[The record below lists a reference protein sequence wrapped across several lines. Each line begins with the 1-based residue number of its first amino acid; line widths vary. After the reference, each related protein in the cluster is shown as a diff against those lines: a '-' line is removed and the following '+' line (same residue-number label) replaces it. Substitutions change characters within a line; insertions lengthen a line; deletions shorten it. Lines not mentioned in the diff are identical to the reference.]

1 MAGNIQTRP
10 DRLKP
15 YKARYWGPD
24 GHQHSKAFRL
34 KGDAE
39 RWLRREL
46 DKMDRELWADP
57 SAGEVTFSE
66 WVETWFAGLSIK
78 PATAASYR
86 SLLNSRILPVFA
98 ETRLKAITPAAI
110 RSWIAE
116 MVGEGLSASRIRQAR
131 QVVNAALAQAV
142 DDGIIGRN
150 PTGGVKAPTARP
162 RRQRFLTAEQVAMLA
177 AAAED
182 RRDGAGT
189 LVQFLSFSG
198 LRWGE
203 AVALRV
209 SAVDVLRRRVT
220 VRESATLVGAEL
232 VWGTPKNHRT
242 RAVMIPAFVARRM
255 GVHMAGLD
263 RDELVFTSPKG
274 LPLRTPNFQRRV
286 WLPAVASCGLSDLV
300 VHDLRNSAASL
311 MVSAGASIKAVQRA
325 LGHSSAALT
334 LDRYSHLYDDDL
346 EALADALEERF
357 AHTDVA
363 QMWPKPPRELVDLA
377 SRTARS
383 QAG

>member
-1 MAGNIQTRP
+1 
-10 DRLKP
+10 
-15 YKARYWGPD
+15 
-24 GHQHSKAFRL
+24 
-34 KGDAE
+34 
-39 RWLRREL
+39 
-46 DKMDRELWADP
+46 
-57 SAGEVTFSE
+57 
-66 WVETWFAGLSIK
+66 
-78 PATAASYR
+78 
-86 SLLNSRILPVFA
+86 
-98 ETRLKAITPAAI
+98 
-110 RSWIAE
+110 
-116 MVGEGLSASRIRQAR
+116 MV
-131 QVVNAALAQAV
+131 
-142 DDGIIGRN
+142 
-150 PTGGVKAPTARP
+150 
-162 RRQRFLTAEQVAMLA
+162 
-177 AAAED
+177 
-182 RRDGAGT
+182 
-189 LVQFLSFSG
+189 
-198 LRWGE
+198 
-203 AVALRV
+203 
-209 SAVDVLRRRVT
+209 
-220 VRESATLVGAEL
+220 
-232 VWGTPKNHRT
+232 
-242 RAVMIPAFVARRM
+242 PAFVARRM
-255 GVHMAGLD
+255 GVHVAGLD